1 MTLYLTDLFVFS
13 VLDIYPSSYQ
23 EWQPGECIL
32 GFMDVL
38 HGSIG
43 ELQYSGRSAT
53 QLSQSGIFFYDHF
66 YQLLDKGNTHGV
78 LKKLGLPAWN
88 TIDWPIPQGVV
99 AESYR
104 AKLFAEVQHSLRPG
118 IAAKICK
125 INICMPI
132 TVFVDLFSHLKI
144 KVCKTM
150 LTYKANGT

>member
-1 MTLYLTDLFVFS
+1 MFS

-99 AESYR
+99 AKAIEPSCLLKYNTLHDQGLQQKYAR
-104 AKLFAEVQHSLRPG
+104 STFACPLQSLL
-118 IAAKICK
+118 I
-125 INICMPI
+125 
-132 TVFVDLFSHLKI
+132 FSI
-144 KVCKTM
+144 I
-150 LTYKANGT
+150 